1 MRSLKG
7 RWSNDNFCILLLPTT
22 LFVISN
28 NFFLA
33 NLRSGLHF
41 CKLLLWIIFFFQFWK
56 LWFQSPFLQIVLMDN
71 FLATCR
77 CGSSVCKLC
86 KLSFET
92 NFFCANFANCSEGL
106 FPPTFCTFPFW
117 ITFLRLVVIRK
128 RWSGSRWF
136 NWAGGSRWC
145 RCSKWSR
152 CSR

>member
-1 MRSLKG
+1 MKQRQ
-7 RWSNDNFCILLLPTT
+7 LLHIVAP
-22 LFVISN
+22 N
-28 NFFLA
+28 NFVCHFKQLFFWQICVLVYIFA
-33 NLRSGLHF
+33 NCCCES
-41 CKLLLWIIFFFQFWK
+41 FFSFQFWK

-136 NWAGGSRWC
+136 NWAGGSR
-145 RCSKWSR
+145 
-152 CSR
+152 